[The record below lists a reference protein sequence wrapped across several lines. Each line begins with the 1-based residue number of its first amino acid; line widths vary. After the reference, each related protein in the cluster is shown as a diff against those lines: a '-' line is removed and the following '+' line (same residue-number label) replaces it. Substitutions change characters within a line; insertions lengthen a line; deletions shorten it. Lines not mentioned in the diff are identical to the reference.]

1 MVEFRGFL
9 LPKEEK
15 ASKDEAASD
24 SDSENDNDDDVRNP
38 DYHDIMRLSAGR
50 CQYLTSTKMRCSS
63 EKMQEVEYK
72 NGRFIVSQGEKTIR
86 ARFDS
91 MFSSPWWMVELV
103 EIAASS
109 KTQRKVA
116 VPSYSIRVDDG
127 VDANLVSLF
136 LTKGCSVNEEHVS
149 AFLDFAQSRNIR
161 LTFLDLLKNLQ
172 DFGSSGEVNSD
183 ICKQIQTSLH
193 SSPTGKAFLVPEW
206 TKVAHRLFP
215 CHVRTLLS
223 SVDLGVLRGM
233 EKALKDEPWIFGFQ
247 CIIKER
253 YGILGCEVKIP
264 SFVNCNLMEK
274 MPVMN
279 RDALYIY
286 NALCEVT
293 YRCGHTYFPL
303 EELKNTKYLKPFT
316 PFTSWDES
324 LDYLKEINAVKTDS
338 DNYGKPSSL
347 FLPSI
352 RNYEQT
358 IVRTISK
365 MMKGHPWVRGVE
377 IDEKA
382 FGGDQDQLKAAK
394 MMTTKPVVVVS
405 GKGGCGKTHVVSKV
419 LSQMLKLKIPQ
430 FAAACESHTK
440 QDEEPMGGV
449 SQSFSGV
456 SQMDFQGCASPIRSS
471 TINSVLETPPRVEKF
486 PKYSDQLPEDES
498 GTSDPGGDEVLLTAP
513 TGKAASILG
522 KRICFQA
529 YTLHSVIFSYLKWI
543 EAKKC
548 SESHSTWKFSD
559 VKLLVCDESSLISLR
574 TFATLL
580 NILTMNSSLQQI
592 ILLGD
597 KHQLPSIEPGNLL
610 ADVFNA
616 LLNHGSSVTLRTNHR
631 SESQLIVENAEK
643 ISRQQMPF
651 FPPKPLSGFMRL
663 GYQAKQSESGV
674 DFSHIALNQV
684 VKDLLENKIPSV
696 SLPEPERS
704 QFIAFRHD
712 DCSEI
717 NELCSRI
724 YNQHP
729 LKNDKGKVD
738 FQVGDKV
745 CVKKNVECFDIH
757 GKEEVKLNNGE
768 IFFIRKIIEEKDNH
782 NKKTTYFDLANTEKI
797 MTIDAKMLKKAKL
810 RHAWARTIH
819 TFQGSEIDTVV
830 YVVGRPGF
838 YQTCQH
844 VYTAVTRGVR
854 QVIIISNPGHLEEV
868 VKRKPFPRKTRLQQ
882 YLADDL
888 LKPVTCTEDKDISES
903 ASFANDEKSGFHRR
917 EDDRVIGSTNQEI
930 CPQTSSG
937 YLTLPTPPQTPRSTK
952 RKATS
957 PVREQPNSTP
967 TKRIRTAQYNSNCKV
982 CKGPVY
988 AGRDEIT
995 YNGQTKSWV
1004 HKNCV

>member
-738 FQVGDKV
+738 FQVGDK
-745 CVKKNVECFDIH
+745 
-757 GKEEVKLNNGE
+757 
-768 IFFIRKIIEEKDNH
+768 
-782 NKKTTYFDLANTEKI
+782 
-797 MTIDAKMLKKAKL
+797 
-810 RHAWARTIH
+810 
-819 TFQGSEIDTVV
+819 GSEIDTVV